1 MFDTNGETGR
11 SRRTGG
17 VRQRRGAPTAL
28 ERAEEKGRVVAQA
41 VSPGAVVAEV
51 ARQYDL
57 IPHQLSN

>member
-1 MFDTNGETGR
+1 MFDTNEETRR
-11 SRRTGG
+11 SRGRAEFRSG
-17 VRQRRGAPTAL
+17 VVRRRCWT
-28 ERAEEKGRVVAQA
+28 AEEKGRVVAQA